1 MHPISSDAI
10 EAFQQDGFYIV
21 PEAFSHA
28 DVRALRL
35 ELAAAV
41 AEDLERSPDV
51 FDAGMVH
58 NCMVR
63 GAHMAAVLDHPI
75 MNAWV
80 AKTLSSTSILYAY
93 QSSSLLPYRG
103 SYASRPHV
111 DCPRFIP
118 SYMTNLG
125 VVIPLDDFTL
135 DNGATLML
143 KGSHL
148 NELLPPAEIFTANAI
163 RATCSAGDMIVF
175 NARLMHAAGV
185 NTTATAR
192 HALTLNFCRSFM
204 RQRFDFPRLVPAN
217 IIDRLGPDGQR
228 LLGMN
233 VRMPTSLDE
242 FYLPEDKRLYKPNQG

>member
-1 MHPISSDAI
+1 
-10 EAFQQDGFYIV
+10 
-21 PEAFSHA
+21 
-28 DVRALRL
+28 
-35 ELAAAV
+35 
-41 AEDLERSPDV
+41 
-51 FDAGMVH
+51 
-58 NCMVR
+58 
-63 GAHMAAVLDHPI
+63 
-75 MNAWV
+75 
-80 AKTLSSTSILYAY
+80 
-93 QSSSLLPYRG
+93 
-103 SYASRPHV
+103 
-111 DCPRFIP
+111 
-118 SYMTNLG
+118 MTNLG

>member
-1 MHPISSDAI
+1 MKPVDTEDLA
-10 EAFQQDGFYIV
+10 AFHRDGFVVV
-21 PEAFSHA
+21 PRVFSA
-28 DVRALRL
+28 AEVSTLRV

-41 AEDLERSPDV
+41 AEDLERAPDV

-63 GAHMAAVLDHPI
+63 GTHMAAVLDHPI

-80 AKTLSSTSILYAY
+80 ATTLSATAILYAY
-93 QSSSLLPYRG
+93 QSSSLLPNRV

-118 SYMTNLG
+118 GYMTSLG
-125 VVIPLDDFTL
+125 LVIPLDDFTV
-135 DNGATLML
+135 DNGATLLL

-148 NELLPPAEIFTANAI
+148 SEDLPPLDFFAANAI
-163 RATCSAGDMIVF
+163 HATCSAGDMIVF

-185 NTTATAR
+185 NTTATER

-204 RQRFDFPRLVPAN
+204 RQRFDFPRLVPTEVIN
-217 IIDRLGPDGQR
+217 RLGPDGQR

-233 VRMPTSLDE
+233 VRMPTNLDE
-242 FYLPEDKRLYKPNQG
+242 FYLPEEKRLYKPNQG